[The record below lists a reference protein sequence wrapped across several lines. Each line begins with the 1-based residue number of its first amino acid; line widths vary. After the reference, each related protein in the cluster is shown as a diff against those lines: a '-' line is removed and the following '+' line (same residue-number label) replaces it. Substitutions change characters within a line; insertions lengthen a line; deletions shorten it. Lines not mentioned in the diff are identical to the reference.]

1 MNLDLCRGSLPL
13 FDHKVNWMSYAL
25 QAECVCVCVCL
36 TVCMIGVYTVCAA
49 DKNVVVCKQN
59 VCFGDNNPSGQQGV

>member
-1 MNLDLCRGSLPL
+1 MQRVTSFVWPQGKLDELRSSGRVCAC
-13 FDHKVNWMSYAL
+13 VN
-25 QAECVCVCVCL
+25 
-36 TVCMIGVYTVCAA
+36 VCMIRVYTVCAA